1 MLLISALKKNIKTSW
16 SPGNQTLKWGFQ
28 PIHHKDAILKT
39 PCRKD
44 KVTVGASRRY
54 LWRPIGWGEAGMMSW
69 WYPAEGTICGGE
81 RFWKCI
87 GDKSTT
93 LRIHKKL
100 RLDSDKI
107 QSRYDIHF
115 CLWSLQKH
123 RKVTPK
129 TTTTTM
135 DGVAVQQIPAGVAGK
150 TEQLNTTMLGH
161 EVVVAESIWIHR
173 TESTRDDSFFRIE
186 GCNHKC
192 WPITIQHLSL
202 WALTAGDVICT
213 LDFQWQRRLDDFWT
227 PALSMQETHL
237 LWSALSWNLNMWSV
251 K

>member
-1 MLLISALKKNIKTSW
+1 MVLGECYSGPSALMVTIISITSHDMAQNGAFQQSHRIHSQIPKSHLEGMWHVILISIENPNTLNIYQTQSPSHESSFYSWINHVTNFSTKKEYQHIMATRESD
-16 SPGNQTLKWGFQ
+16 LKWSFQ

-54 LWRPIGWGEAGMMSW
+54 LWRPIGGGEAGMMSW

-100 RLDSDKI
+100 CLESDKI

-123 RKVTPK
+123 RKVTP
-129 TTTTTM
+129 T
-135 DGVAVQQIPAGVAGK
+135 IRRRPW
-150 TEQLNTTMLGH
+150 TE
-161 EVVVAESIWIHR
+161 
-173 TESTRDDSFFRIE
+173 
-186 GCNHKC
+186 
-192 WPITIQHLSL
+192 WPSNKSL
-202 WALTAGDVICT
+202 PV
-213 LDFQWQRRLDDFWT
+213 
-227 PALSMQETHL
+227 
-237 LWSALSWNLNMWSV
+237 
-251 K
+251 